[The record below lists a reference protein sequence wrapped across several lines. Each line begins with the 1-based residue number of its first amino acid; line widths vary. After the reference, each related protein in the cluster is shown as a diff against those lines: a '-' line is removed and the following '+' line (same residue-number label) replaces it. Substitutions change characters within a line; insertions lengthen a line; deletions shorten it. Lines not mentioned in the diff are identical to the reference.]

1 MINIAVFLKSESCD
15 NYLYL
20 YSVEKAQDV
29 VDKLILD
36 NCEFEGGYIC
46 DYDVESNDSE
56 FNNQLLSL
64 ISEHLDQCFDYSNY
78 D

>member
-56 FNNQLLSL
+56 FNNQVLSL

>member
-46 DYDVESNDSE
+46 DYEVESNDAE
-56 FNNQLLSL
+56 FNNQVLSL
-64 ISEHLDQCFDYSNY
+64 ISQHLDQCFDYSNY